1 MYKCMTL
8 ISKNLS
14 IDKVADTTNKYNNA
28 YHSKIK
34 MNSVDVESSTHID
47 FVVEKNGENPKLEV
61 GDHVRISK
69 YKNIFAKG
77 YVQNWSEE
85 VFMIKKVK
93 NKVGGYMLLAILTG
107 EEIVVTFYEKELQKH
122 IKKNLG

>member
-28 YHSKIK
+28 YHSMIK
-34 MNSVDVESSTHID
+34 MKSVDVESSTHID
-47 FVVEKNGENPKLEV
+47 FVVEKNDENPKL
-61 GDHVRISK
+61 
-69 YKNIFAKG
+69 
-77 YVQNWSEE
+77 
-85 VFMIKKVK
+85 
-93 NKVGGYMLLAILTG
+93 VGGYMLLAILTG

>member
-8 ISKNLS
+8 ISSNLS